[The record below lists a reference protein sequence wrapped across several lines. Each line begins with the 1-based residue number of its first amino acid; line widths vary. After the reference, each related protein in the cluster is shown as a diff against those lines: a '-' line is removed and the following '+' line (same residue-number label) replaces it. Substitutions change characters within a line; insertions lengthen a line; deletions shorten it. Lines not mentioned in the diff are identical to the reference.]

1 MKHDDKIWLAKDEI
15 EEGGK
20 LRSRSF
26 WRRQRWTITAIIAV
40 LVALVFASTTI
51 YLLLNRPSASTIV
64 PGNNRVAATS
74 QATTIATP
82 QAVATDTATPP
93 LVPTVVA
100 SPPVQT
106 APLTSATTQHQFI
119 CVTDCD
125 RKLDVVLNNIVINS
139 SNQTMLWNFSIT
151 NNGST
156 CSDMRGGLSLE
167 DPLANAL
174 RADGGTFSE
183 DITINAGQL
192 LPRTATFSSL
202 PKHGVQY
209 TVQLT
214 LDCDFTNATYQV
226 ELFNY

>member
-1 MKHDDKIWLAKDEI
+1 MKHDDKIWLAKDEM
-15 EEGGK
+15 EEGSK
-20 LRSRSF
+20 LRSRSL
-26 WRRQRWTITAIIAV
+26 WRRYRWGIITTIAV
-40 LVALVFASTTI
+40 LVALVFASTTV
-51 YLLLNRPSASTIV
+51 YLLLNRPSVSATATR
-64 PGNNRVAATS
+64 NNSVAATP

-82 QAVATDTATPP
+82 QVVATDTATPP

-100 SPPVQT
+100 SPPAQT
-106 APLTSATTQHQFI
+106 SPLTSTTTQHQFI
-119 CVTDCD
+119 CVSNCD
-125 RKLDVVLNNIVINS
+125 SKIEVVLNSIVINS

-151 NNGST
+151 DNGATCNYMNGS
-156 CSDMRGGLSLE
+156 LSLE

-174 RADGGTFSE
+174 KADGGTFGE
-183 DITINAGQL
+183 GITINAGQL

-214 LDCDFTNATYQV
+214 MDCDFFNATYQA